1 MLQDMGVITE
11 VGEENIFADHDIAM
25 EAAEEALLHEH
36 HAGYTEDQPA
46 LTLLDFE
53 SFQNLQE
60 DEVEKFNT
68 LLKEQTIKAGDYL
81 FAKGATVD
89 SFVLVRKGELNVF
102 KQAQDKDVRIATV
115 SPGAMLGWRA
125 LMKEEQRITGG
136 IRAETDV
143 EVYLIP
149 KEGLAKLEEEH
160 PTALLHFHRELL
172 KNAVERMQ
180 VLTSELILLEER

>member
-1 MLQDMGVITE
+1 TE
-11 VGEENIFADHDIAM
+11 G
-25 EAAEEALLHEH
+25 
-36 HAGYTEDQPA
+36 QPA

-53 SFQNLQE
+53 SFQNLE
-60 DEVEKFNT
+60 SDEVEEFKV
-68 LLKEQTIKAGDYL
+68 LLQEKKLKAGDYL
-81 FAKGATVD
+81 FAKGEAVD

-102 KQAQDKDVRIATV
+102 KQAKNKDVRIATV

-125 LMKEEQRITGG
+125 LMQDEQRITGG

-149 KEGLAKLEEEH
+149 KEALAKLEKEH

-172 KNAVERMQ
+172 RNAVERMQ
-180 VLTSELILLEER
+180 ILTSELILLEER